1 MNPIIDLTPE
11 LNFKRVRS
19 SGKGGQHVNKVSTKV
34 ELNFDVVNSQ
44 LLSPTQ
50 KQLLLSRL
58 QNRISKEG
66 IFRLTVQDERSALMN
81 KRIAIQRF
89 EAIIEAGLH
98 VRKKRKRRKPS
109 KAYHA
114 QRLKN
119 KKLHS
124 EKKQSR
130 STNWRKDLGN

>member
-1 MNPIIDLTPE
+1 MNPIDLSPE
-11 LNFKRVRS
+11 LSFRNVRS

-44 LLSPTQ
+44 ILTQRQ

-66 IFRLTVQDERSALMN
+66 IFRLTAQDERSAVRN
-81 KRIAIQRF
+81 QRIVIERF
-89 EAIIEAGLH
+89 EAMIEAALV
-98 VRKKRKRRKPS
+98 VRKRRKRRKPS

-114 QRLKN
+114 SRLK
-119 KKLHS
+119 KKKQHS
-124 EKKQSR
+124 EKKKSR
-130 STNWRKDLGN
+130 SNDWRKNL

>member
-1 MNPIIDLTPE
+1 MNPIDLSSE
-11 LNFKRVRS
+11 LSFRNVRS

-44 LLSPTQ
+44 LLTQAQ

-66 IFRLTVQDERSALMN
+66 IFRLTVQDERSAVRN
-81 KRIAIQRF
+81 QSIAIERF
-89 EAIIEAGLH
+89 EAIMEAALTI
-98 VRKKRKRRKPS
+98 RKRRKRRKPS

-114 QRLKN
+114 SRLK
-119 KKLHS
+119 KKKQHS
-124 EKKQSR
+124 EKKKSR
-130 STNWRKDLGN
+130 SNDWRKNL

>member
-1 MNPIIDLTPE
+1 MNPNIDLSSE
-11 LNFKRVRS
+11 LFFKNVRS

-34 ELNFDVVNSQ
+34 ELNFDVQNSQ
-44 LLSPTQ
+44 LLSPAQ

-66 IFRLTVQDERSALMN
+66 VLRLAAQDERSAVRN
-81 KRIAIQRF
+81 QKIVIERF
-89 EAIIEAGLH
+89 EELIAAALTI
-98 VRKKRKRRKPS
+98 RKKRKIRKPS

-114 QRLKN
+114 RRLEN

-130 STNWRKDLGN
+130 NTNWKKNLY

>member
-1 MNPIIDLTPE
+1 MISIDLTPE
-11 LNFKRVRS
+11 LSFKNVRS

-34 ELNFDVVNSQ
+34 ELNFDVVNSE
-44 LLSPTQ
+44 LLTQAQ

-66 IFRLTVQDERSALMN
+66 IFRLTVQDERSAIRN
-81 KRIAIQRF
+81 QSIALERF
-89 EAIIEAGLH
+89 EEIIKEALTL
-98 VRKKRKRRKPS
+98 RKKRKRRLPS

-114 QRLKN
+114 NRLKN
-119 KKLHS
+119 KKIHS

-130 STNWRKDLGN
+130 NTNWRKNLD